1 MQHERK
7 TGKKETKGRSRR
19 RENGGKRP
27 FFFRLLPAS
36 GVFLSV
42 SILVLALAW
51 AGVSAEAA
59 ARKERVGRL
68 AASGLVET
76 AGAEAAS
83 GLGETAGAEAAQ
95 DLNSTQDLGAPL
107 NSGNPQGAEEIAGEE
122 VPLGS
127 AASAGSEGSG
137 SSSEKIVYLTFDDG
151 PSEENTGMVLDTLK
165 ARNIKATFFL
175 VGENVRKHPDM
186 ARRIAA
192 EGHTIGIHCNRHDY
206 KEIYQSVESFMKDF
220 DEAYQA
226 VYEATGVEPKLYRF
240 PGGSINAY
248 NRNVYQNII
257 EAMNERG
264 FIYFDW
270 NASLE
275 DSLKKTDPAELIANA
290 KATMD
295 GKKRV
300 VLLAHDI
307 FRSTA
312 LCLEALLDEMA
323 GYDLRPLT
331 PEVEQVKFHL

>member
-42 SILVLALAW
+42 SILILALAW
-51 AGVSAEAA
+51 VGVSAEAA
-59 ARKERVGRL
+59 ARKERAGRL
-68 AASGLVET
+68 TASAQET
-76 AGAEAAS
+76 AWADAPS
-83 GLGETAGAEAAQ
+83 GLGETAGVEAPQ
-95 DLNSTQDLGAPL
+95 DLNLPQDLGAPM

-137 SSSEKIVYLTFDDG
+137 SSSPKIVYLTFDDG

-312 LCLEALLDEMA
+312 LCLDALLDEMA

-331 PEVEQVKFHL
+331 PEVEQIKFHL